1 MHADRVDGPGRLA
14 GTRALVTGGASG
26 IGLAVAQRFVEEG
39 AEVIVGDL
47 EGGDVALD
55 VRSRES
61 TENAVR
67 ESVERMGGLTTV
79 VCNAGRP
86 VLGTVD
92 EVDLDEWNDGLA
104 TNLTGV
110 YLTAKVAWPHLAE
123 NGGAILSTAS
133 ILGVM
138 ATGGQ
143 AVYCAAKAGVVMLT
157 KCLAIDG
164 APHGIRAN
172 CVCPGMV
179 QTPMLEGILE
189 QQLDPTAA
197 RATATAFAPMGRL
210 GQPGDIADA
219 FVYLA
224 SEEASFVTGIALTVD
239 GGLGAGKEFNL

>member
-1 MHADRVDGPGRLA
+1 MHAQRVDGPGRLA
-14 GTRALVTGGASG
+14 GQRALVTGGASG
-26 IGLAVAQRFVEEG
+26 IGREVAQRFAEEG
-39 AEVIVGDL
+39 AQVVVGDL
-47 EGGDVALD
+47 EGGDVVLD
-55 VRSRES
+55 VRSHES
-61 TENAVR
+61 AEGAVR
-67 ESVERMGGLTTV
+67 EAVARMGGLTTV

-86 VLGTVD
+86 VLGTLD
-92 EVDLDEWNDGLA
+92 EVELDEWNDGLT

-110 YLTAKVAWPHLAE
+110 YLTVKAAWPHLVE

-164 APHGIRAN
+164 APYGIRAN

-179 QTPMLEGILE
+179 DTPMMRGILD
-189 QQLDPTAA
+189 QQPDPAA
-197 RATATAFAPMGRL
+197 ALATATTFAPMGRL
-210 GQPGDIADA
+210 GVPRDIADA

-224 SEEASFVTGIALTVD
+224 SEEASFVTGVALTVD